1 MTSTSK
7 KDDQVIYH
15 TQSSMDEE
23 NAHSD
28 TGCANDPLAA
38 PLKRRLQS
46 RHLQMIAIGGE
57 QSLGEMATA
66 IPVSGSFTEY
76 AQRFVDDS
84 LAFGLGWAYW
94 YLWVTVL
101 ANEYNA
107 ISLVIGYW
115 TEAVPQWGWIL
126 IFWFLF
132 LTLSNLGVLAYGEME
147 FWLSLIKVLAL
158 IAFFILAI
166 CISAGGVGPEKIGF
180 KYWHDPGAFA
190 DSINGVARTFVIA
203 GTLYAGT
210 EMVGITAGE
219 SANPQKAVPV
229 AIRQVFWRILIF
241 YVGTM
246 FFIGILLPY
255 NDSRLLG
262 SSSDAA
268 SSPLTIALTDAGI
281 LPAAHLINALIV
293 ISVISAGNGSLYVA
307 SRTLLFMARNGKAP
321 QFIGRTNAAG
331 VPWVALICSNIF
343 TCIVFLTLSSSAGK
357 IYSALITLSGV
368 ATFIVWAVICV
379 AHIRFRQALVVQG
392 DDPAQLPYRATL
404 YPWGTYFALGANIF
418 LIFFQGYTAFLN
430 PFSVD
435 DFVINY
441 ILLPVFVMFVL
452 GYKVWHKTKVVKLHE
467 MDIWTG
473 RRQCHS
479 DLHNINGE
487 LPMTTNVPGHE
498 GVGRV
503 VQEYVVSPADFVSL
517 IPEGLKPEAVAPLLC
532 AGLTMYGAVNKLHS
546 VCSKGDWVV
555 IMGAGGGLGH
565 LESKRDICIN
575 SGAAAFIDFKDD
587 VQQRV
592 RDLTDGIG
600 AHAVIVVVGLESAYE
615 QGVTLLRPVGTLVC
629 VGLPRPDYHIPI
641 SPLDCVNSGYH
652 IVGSAVGTE
661 NEMQALLRMAAEGS
675 VSTHYEEFSLE
686 QANEIT
692 KLCPPRPLPLPRSF
706 FTRACA
712 YTCGSVC
719 YSSSAVS
726 SAQSAGYE
734 KYSSGETVGSNDYPH
749 VYNNYEGFDFP
760 VSGTYYEWPILSS
773 GQIYTGGSP
782 GADRVVFN
790 ENDQLAGVITHT
802 GASSNDF
809 VSC

>member
-1 MTSTSK
+1 MTGITK

-15 TQSSMDEE
+15 TKSTVEEE
-23 NAHSD
+23 NARSD
-28 TGCANDPLAA
+28 TESTSDPLAA

-46 RHLQMIAIGGE
+46 RHLQMIAIGGIIGPGLLVGSGNALNKGGPAGILISFSLVGCIVYFVM

-115 TEAVPQWGWIL
+115 TDAVPQWGWIL

-147 FWLSLIKVLAL
+147 FWLSLIKVLGL

-166 CISAGGVGPEKIGF
+166 CISTGGVGPQTIGF

-219 SANPQKAVPV
+219 SANPQKAVPT

-321 QFIGRTNAAG
+321 RFIGRTNAAG
-331 VPWVALICSNIF
+331 VPWVALIVSNLF
-343 TCIVFLTLSSSAGK
+343 TCIVFLTLSSSAGR

-368 ATFIVWAVICV
+368 ATFIVWAAICL

-392 DDPAQLPYRATL
+392 DDPTRLPYRATL

-452 GYKVWHKTKVVKLHE
+452 GYKIWHKTKIVKLHE

-473 RRQCHS
+473 RRMYVEEVE
-479 DLHNINGE
+479 DRKA
-487 LPMTTNVPGHE
+487 TTWKKRLLKVF
-498 GVGRV
+498 VG
-503 VQEYVVSPADFVSL
+503 
-517 IPEGLKPEAVAPLLC
+517 
-532 AGLTMYGAVNKLHS
+532 
-546 VCSKGDWVV
+546 
-555 IMGAGGGLGH
+555 
-565 LESKRDICIN
+565 
-575 SGAAAFIDFKDD
+575 
-587 VQQRV
+587 
-592 RDLTDGIG
+592 
-600 AHAVIVVVGLESAYE
+600 
-615 QGVTLLRPVGTLVC
+615 
-629 VGLPRPDYHIPI
+629 
-641 SPLDCVNSGYH
+641 
-652 IVGSAVGTE
+652 
-661 NEMQALLRMAAEGS
+661 
-675 VSTHYEEFSLE
+675 
-686 QANEIT
+686 
-692 KLCPPRPLPLPRSF
+692 
-706 FTRACA
+706 
-712 YTCGSVC
+712 
-719 YSSSAVS
+719 
-726 SAQSAGYE
+726 
-734 KYSSGETVGSNDYPH
+734 
-749 VYNNYEGFDFP
+749 
-760 VSGTYYEWPILSS
+760 
-773 GQIYTGGSP
+773 
-782 GADRVVFN
+782 
-790 ENDQLAGVITHT
+790 
-802 GASSNDF
+802 
-809 VSC
+809 